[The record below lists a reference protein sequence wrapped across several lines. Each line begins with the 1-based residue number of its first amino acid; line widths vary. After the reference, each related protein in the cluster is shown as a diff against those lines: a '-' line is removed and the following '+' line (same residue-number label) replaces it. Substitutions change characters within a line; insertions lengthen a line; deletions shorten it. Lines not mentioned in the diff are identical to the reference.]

1 MIFPAPR
8 TLCRGDGMEPKKFPP
23 RPAAD
28 LRLRPDLRLCPR
40 FDACSI
46 ALFPVARPGEM
57 GFRVLDNCVEEHIQ

>member
-1 MIFPAPR
+1 MD
-8 TLCRGDGMEPKKFPP
+8 LEKFPP